1 MLRITDSEHVCEI
14 DKEEAIQL
22 ELKLNVTQY
31 GKQWSYIG
39 DKLYAFGS
47 GSLSKSDDI
56 LVVSAQQ
63 YAFLEILQKRASWKD
78 CYDL

>member
-1 MLRITDSEHVCEI
+1 MLRITDSEHAFEI
-14 DKEEAIQL
+14 EKEEAIQL

-47 GSLSKSDDI
+47 GSESDDI
-56 LVVSAQQ
+56 FVVSAQQ
-63 YAFLEILQKRASWKD
+63 YAFLELLQKFGRIVM
-78 CYDL
+78 